1 MGDLIGERV
10 NATLWWVPQAELTR
24 IREAGGQ
31 RHLRAKCF
39 ADACRL
45 NALYMIAKA
54 GSGHIGSSFSSMD
67 IVCHLHLDVLRRR
80 PDGSFIDTYF
90 SSKGHDAP
98 GLYAVLIG
106 LGLLPERHLHELRRL
121 HGLPGHPDVGT
132 PGIATNTGSLGMG
145 ISKAKGM
152 ALARR
157 LKGDKTK
164 IYVMTGDGEL
174 QEGQVWESLFGAVN
188 FGLSE
193 VTVIVDHNKLQSD
206 TFIESTSSLGDL
218 EAKFRSFGL
227 DVRRVDGHD
236 FEQLEQSSI
245 WAAEASGTPK
255 VLIADTVKGKGVTFM
270 EHTSLDSDTALYRF
284 HSGAPDADTYSAAV
298 RELIESIRQATE
310 VLGIFPLEFCST
322 ERPRV
327 ASVPVGHSL
336 IPAYRDA
343 LVQVVRDDSK
353 VVMLDADLCVDTG
366 QSPARTLFPSRHFE
380 CGIAEMD
387 MVSMAGGLALE
398 GQVPLC
404 HSFACFLTTRANE
417 QIYNNATEHTKV
429 VYVAS
434 LAGLIPA
441 GPGHSHQ
448 SVRDISALG
457 GVPNLML
464 VAPGSPAEVHPLLSF
479 AVNDATGSTMLRL
492 ESQATPCRYELP
504 EGYVPVPGKGVE
516 VRPGEDVAFIGYGP
530 LLLNE
535 AIEARRLLQETHG
548 VRVAVINLPWL
559 NRIDARWLKK
569 TVGHYTHLF
578 TLDNHYVRGGQGEL
592 IAATLATT
600 SGTPPNIHHC
610 GLTEIPQS
618 GQTQEVLE
626 YHQLDARSLVRRVVD
641 VLLPR

>member
-1 MGDLIGERV
+1 MGDLIGQQV
-10 NATLWWVPQAELTR
+10 NAQSWWVPQAEMLR
-24 IREAGGQ
+24 IREARGP

-39 ADACRL
+39 AEACRL

-67 IVCHLHLDVLRRR
+67 IVSHVHLDVLRRR
-80 PDGSFIDTYF
+80 QDGTFQDTYF

-106 LGLLPERHLHELRRL
+106 LGILPEQNLHELRRL

-157 LKGDKTK
+157 LRGEKSRL
-164 IYVMTGDGEL
+164 YVMTGDGEL
-174 QEGQVWESLFGAVN
+174 QEGQIWESLLSAVN

-193 VTVIVDHNKLQSD
+193 ISIIVDHNKLQSD
-206 TFIESTSSLGDL
+206 TFVESTSSLGDL
-218 EAKFRSFGL
+218 EAKFTSFGL
-227 DVRRVDGHD
+227 QLRRVNGHD
-236 FEQLEQSSI
+236 YLELTDAFV
-245 WAAEASGTPK
+245 WAAEASKTPK
-255 VLIADTVKGKGVTFM
+255 VLIADTVKGKGVSFM

-284 HSGAPDADTYSAAV
+284 HSGAPDAETYAAAV
-298 RELIESIRQATE
+298 QELMESIGQATSA
-310 VLGIFPLEFCST
+310 LGITPVEYSST
-322 ERPRV
+322 ARPALV
-327 ASVPVGHSL
+327 ASSGGQSL
-336 IPAYRDA
+336 VTAYRDA
-343 LVQVVRDDSK
+343 LVELAGENAK
-353 VVMLDADLCVDTG
+353 VVMLDADLCLDTG
-366 QSPARTLFPSRHFE
+366 QGPARSLFPTRHIE

-398 GQVPLC
+398 GQIPVC

-457 GVPNLML
+457 GVPHLTL
-464 VAPGSPAEVHPLLSF
+464 VAPGSPAEVLPLLSF
-479 AVNDATGSTMLRL
+479 AVGEAQGSTLLRL
-492 ESQATPCRYELP
+492 ESQITTCRFDLP
-504 EGYVPVPGKGVE
+504 DRYVPQPGKGIQ
-516 VRPGEDVAFIGYGP
+516 VRAGEKLAFIGYGP

-535 AIEARRLLQETHG
+535 AIEARRLLQESHG
-548 VRVAVINLPWL
+548 VRVAVFNLPWL
-559 NRIDARWLKK
+559 NHIDAQWL
-569 TVGHYTHLF
+569 TQTLGEFDHVF
-578 TLDNHYVRGGQGEL
+578 TLDNHYIRGGQGEL
-592 IAATLATT
+592 IAATLATAGVT
-600 SGTPPNIHHC
+600 HLPRIHHF
-610 GLTEIPQS
+610 GLTEIPRS
-618 GQTQEVLE
+618 GQTQEVLSF
-626 YHQLDARSLVRRVVD
+626 HGLDARSLAERVATT
-641 VLLPR
+641 L